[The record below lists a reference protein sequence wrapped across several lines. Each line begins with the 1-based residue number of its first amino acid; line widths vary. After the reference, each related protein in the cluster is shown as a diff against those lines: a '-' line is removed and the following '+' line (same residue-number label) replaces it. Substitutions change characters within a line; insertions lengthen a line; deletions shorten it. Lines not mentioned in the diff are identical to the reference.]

1 MDKFDEKVIG
11 YDSIKETLRQIA
23 DVLKRPEA
31 YKEKGVSMPR
41 GLLMESAPGLGKSLM
56 ASILMEESG
65 RKSFVFRR
73 INEGNTF
80 LGEMKDIFDVAKE
93 EAPSILLL
101 EDLNLYVESN
111 SPYAPEW
118 ACLQACIDETSDAD
132 IFVIATTNDTRY
144 MPQSLL
150 RPGRFD
156 YILNLNPPLG
166 KTAEDIVSYYL
177 RDKNLAKDV
186 QISDIVKA
194 MPQVSCATLE
204 TVMNLAAINSVYRD
218 HAHVQKEDIIDALL
232 KVVYNLRKADC
243 EEDPQEHQMIA
254 VHEAAHAVVGEVLHS
269 GSIGIITIRGSHGA
283 IGGMES
289 GFAVYAKSEEEFQ
302 DEIIKTLAGKAGT
315 ALIYGI
321 MDIRA
326 AADIK
331 KADQLL
337 DIWLCH
343 FAGGGFS
350 GVEPSEN
357 RLSEPRLS
365 YNEAIKSA
373 KLEEFY
379 RRAYK
384 ILYDNRD
391 FLLAV
396 QKELLEHETLLNSD
410 LAKIRESCT

>member
-150 RPGRFD
+150 RLGRFD

-166 KTAEDIVSYYL
+166 KTAENIVSYYL

-337 DIWLCH
+337 DIWLRH

-373 KLEEFY
+373 KLEELY

>member
-1 MDKFDEKVIG
+1 MCYIELKNDK
-11 YDSIKETLRQIA
+11 YET
-23 DVLKRPEA
+23 
-31 YKEKGVSMPR
+31 S
-41 GLLMESAPGLGKSLM
+41 
-56 ASILMEESG
+56 
-65 RKSFVFRR
+65 
-73 INEGNTF
+73 
-80 LGEMKDIFDVAKE
+80 
-93 EAPSILLL
+93 
-101 EDLNLYVESN
+101 EDLKHL
-111 SPYAPEW
+111 
-118 ACLQACIDETSDAD
+118 LQ
-132 IFVIATTNDTRY
+132 
-144 MPQSLL
+144 
-150 RPGRFD
+150 
-156 YILNLNPPLG
+156 YILRLD
-166 KTAEDIVSYYL
+166 KTAEDSQRANTITNTLAGCQPAMIPNEYLCDPNAVYHLMLFAVRRRQKGTTQFAKHRIVSFAATDCILPQDVVSLAERIASIYA
-177 RDKNLAKDV
+177 KNGFITAYG
-186 QISDIVKA
+186 I
-194 MPQVSCATLE
+194 
-204 TVMNLAAINSVYRD
+204 
-218 HAHVQKEDIIDALL
+218 HADRF
-232 KVVYNLRKADC
+232 N
-243 EEDPQEHQMIA
+243 
-254 VHEAAHAVVGEVLHS
+254 S

-326 AADIK
+326 VADIK

-373 KLEEFY
+373 KLEELY

>member
-23 DVLKRPEA
+23 DVLKRTEA

-373 KLEEFY
+373 KLEELY

-410 LAKIRESCT
+410 LAKIWESCT

>member
-166 KTAEDIVSYYL
+166 KTAENIVSYYL

-283 IGGMES
+283 IGGMDS

-373 KLEEFY
+373 KLEELY

>member
-166 KTAEDIVSYYL
+166 KTAENIVSYYL

-232 KVVYNLRKADC
+232 KVVYNLRKTDC

-302 DEIIKTLAGKAGT
+302 DEIIKTLASKAGT

-337 DIWLCH
+337 DIWLC
-343 FAGGGFS
+343 
-350 GVEPSEN
+350 V
-357 RLSEPRLS
+357 
-365 YNEAIKSA
+365 
-373 KLEEFY
+373 
-379 RRAYK
+379 
-384 ILYDNRD
+384 
-391 FLLAV
+391 
-396 QKELLEHETLLNSD
+396 TLLVEVFQELN
-410 LAKIRESCT
+410 LAKIDCLNQDFPIMKQLNQQNWKNFTAEPIRFSMTTEISCLLSRKNFWNMKRC

>member
-166 KTAEDIVSYYL
+166 KTAENIVSYYL

-283 IGGMES
+283 IGGLES

-373 KLEEFY
+373 KLEELY

-384 ILYDNRD
+384 ILHDNRD

>member
-31 YKEKGVSMPR
+31 YKEKGVFMPR

-166 KTAEDIVSYYL
+166 KTAENIVSYYL

-373 KLEEFY
+373 KLEELY

-391 FLLAV
+391 YLLAV

>member
-132 IFVIATTNDTRY
+132 IFVVATTNDTRY

-232 KVVYNLRKADC
+232 KVVYNLRKTDC
-243 EEDPQEHQMIA
+243 EEDTQEHQMIA

-350 GVEPSEN
+350 GVEPGEN

-373 KLEEFY
+373 KLEELY

>member
-166 KTAEDIVSYYL
+166 KTAENIVSYYL

-204 TVMNLAAINSVYRD
+204 TVMNLAAINSVYLD

-350 GVEPSEN
+350 GVEPGEN

-373 KLEEFY
+373 KLEELY
-379 RRAYK
+379 RRSYK

>member
-166 KTAEDIVSYYL
+166 KTAENIVSYYL

-302 DEIIKTLAGKAGT
+302 DEIIKNLAGKAGT

-350 GVEPSEN
+350 GVEPGEN

-373 KLEEFY
+373 KLEELY
-379 RRAYK
+379 RRSYK

>member
-156 YILNLNPPLG
+156 YILNLNPPVG
-166 KTAEDIVSYYL
+166 KTAENIVSYYL

-302 DEIIKTLAGKAGT
+302 DEIIKTLAGKAET

-373 KLEEFY
+373 KLEELY

>member
-302 DEIIKTLAGKAGT
+302 DEIIKTLASKAGT

-373 KLEEFY
+373 KLEELY

-410 LAKIRESCT
+410 LAKIRESCI

>member
-166 KTAEDIVSYYL
+166 KTAENIVSYYL

-373 KLEEFY
+373 KLEELY

-410 LAKIRESCT
+410 LAKIWESCT

>member
-166 KTAEDIVSYYL
+166 KTAENIVSYYL

-302 DEIIKTLAGKAGT
+302 DEIIKTLASKAGT

-373 KLEEFY
+373 KLEELY

>member
-166 KTAEDIVSYYL
+166 KTAENIVSYYL

-321 MDIRA
+321 MDIHA

-373 KLEEFY
+373 KLEELY

>member
-166 KTAEDIVSYYL
+166 KTAENIVSYYL

-232 KVVYNLRKADC
+232 KVVYNLRKTDC

-302 DEIIKTLAGKAGT
+302 DEIIKTLASKAGT

-373 KLEEFY
+373 KLEELY

-384 ILYDNRD
+384 NLHDNRD